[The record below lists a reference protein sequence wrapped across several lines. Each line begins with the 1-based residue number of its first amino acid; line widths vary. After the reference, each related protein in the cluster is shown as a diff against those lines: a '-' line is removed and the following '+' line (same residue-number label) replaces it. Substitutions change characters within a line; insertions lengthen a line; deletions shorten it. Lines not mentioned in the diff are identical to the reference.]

1 MHVFPKPVLHS
12 PVINNAGIVEMTAP
26 IHNLHQFISLL
37 EEQGELSR
45 IRVEAGPILEIA
57 AITDRVCKQPDGGR
71 ALLFEKPTGKSFPV
85 ATNLFGSLRRVC
97 LALGVDSLD
106 RLTERM
112 TALLALAPEL
122 DVSRLDRQI
131 AALPEFSRFT
141 PVTGH
146 DADLVAMET
155 PDSGRFP
162 FLQSWP
168 GDGAREGHPR
178 YITLPQVFTVAP
190 DGGSPNCGMYR
201 CQVRGPRELAVRW
214 SPGSGAGRHFEAYRS
229 RGEPMPLAICLGGA
243 PAALFSATMPLPGDL
258 DEMTFAGFL
267 RNAPLALAACRSVP
281 LRVPVGCEAVMEG
294 YADPLET
301 VMEGP
306 FGNHTGFYAPAA
318 PAALVRVVAISHRA
332 DAVIPA
338 TLVGPPPMEDCWM
351 ARAWE
356 RLLLG
361 FLRRLAPAV
370 AEIRFPPEWVFHQS
384 AIISL
389 ENPNPGMVR
398 EIAGVLWHTPWFG
411 AARMLVFVDA
421 DTGPMDLSR
430 AAWRGINLA
439 DAGLD
444 LIRDESGT
452 RVALDVTG
460 SRLSR
465 PPVAMDG
472 AIAEQ
477 VARRWREYGI

>member
-1 MHVFPKPVLHS
+1 
-12 PVINNAGIVEMTAP
+12 MTAP
-26 IHNLHQFISLL
+26 THNLHQFLSLL

-45 IRVEAGPILEIA
+45 IRVEADPILEIA
-57 AITDRVCKQPDGGR
+57 AITDRVCKEPDGGR
-71 ALLFEKPTGKSFPV
+71 ALLFEQPVGSRFPV

-97 LALGVDSLD
+97 LALGVDSLE

-112 TALLALAPEL
+112 TALLALLPEF
-122 DVSRLDRQI
+122 DVPSLDRLI
-131 AALPEFSRFT
+131 GTLPEFSRFA
-141 PVTGH
+141 PIAGH

-155 PDSGRFP
+155 PDLGRFP

-168 GDGAREGHPR
+168 GDGGGAGHPR

-201 CQVRGPRELAVRW
+201 CQVRGPAELAVRW
-214 SPGSGAGRHFEAYRS
+214 NPGSGAGRHFEEYRS
-229 RGEPMPLAICLGGA
+229 RGEAMPLAICLGGS
-243 PAALFSATMPLPGDL
+243 PAACFSATMPLPGDL

-267 RNAPLALAACRSVP
+267 RNAPLALAPCRSVP
-281 LRVPVGCEAVMEG
+281 LRVPVGCEAVIEG
-294 YADPLET
+294 YADPFQT

-306 FGNHTGFYAPAA
+306 FGNHTGFYSPAA

-356 RLLLG
+356 RLLLA
-361 FLRRLAPAV
+361 FLKRLAPAV
-370 AEIRFPPEWVFHQS
+370 ADIRFPPEWVFHQS

-411 AARMLVFVDA
+411 AARLLIFVNA
-421 DTGPMDLSR
+421 DTGPVDLAL
-430 AAWRGINLA
+430 AAWRGMNLA
-439 DAGLD
+439 DDGLG
-444 LIRDESGT
+444 LIRDKGGA
-452 RVALDVTG
+452 RVALDITG
-460 SRLSR
+460 NPRSR
-465 PPVAMDG
+465 PQVVMEG

-477 VARRWREYGI
+477 VARRWGEYGL

>member
-1 MHVFPKPVLHS
+1 
-12 PVINNAGIVEMTAP
+12 MTSP
-26 IHNLHQFISLL
+26 IHTLHQFISLL

-45 IRVEAGPILEIA
+45 IAAEADPILEIA

-71 ALLFEKPTGKSFPV
+71 ALLFERPKGGIFPV

-112 TALLALAPEL
+112 TGLLDALPEPEL
-122 DVSRLDRQI
+122 ACLDRQI
-131 AALPEFSRFT
+131 GALPEFSRFT
-141 PVTGH
+141 PITGH
-146 DADLVAMET
+146 DAGLMAMET
-155 PDSGRFP
+155 PDLGRFP

-168 GDGAREGHPR
+168 GDGAGEGHPR

-214 SPGSGAGRHFEAYRS
+214 HPGSGAGRHFEAYR
-229 RGEPMPLAICLGGA
+229 RRREPMPVAICLGGA
-243 PAALFSATMPLPGDL
+243 PAALFSAMMPLPGDL
-258 DEMTFAGFL
+258 DEMIFAGFL

-281 LRVPVGCEAVMEG
+281 LRVPVGCEAVIEG
-294 YADPLET
+294 YADPHET

-318 PAALVRVVAISHRA
+318 PAALVRVTAISHRA

-356 RLLLG
+356 RLLLA
-361 FLRRLAPAV
+361 FLRRLSPAV
-370 AEIRFPPEWVFHQS
+370 AEIHFPLEWVFHQS

-398 EIAGVLWHTPWFG
+398 EIAGVLWHTPWFR
-411 AARMLVFVDA
+411 AARLLVFIDA
-421 DTGPMDLSR
+421 AAGPADLSR

-452 RVALDVTG
+452 RLALDVTG
-460 SRLSR
+460 SLVPRS
-465 PPVAMDG
+465 PVVMDDT
-472 AIAEQ
+472 IAER
-477 VARRWREYGI
+477 VERRWREYGFKV